1 MIRAALLTVLLRG
14 GAAAIDAPGLLDELD
29 TLKPLTYEGHI
40 EDVAELEESV
50 VKWPRLAEDK
60 LEQIKRRHAWLG
72 NGDSSH
78 PQIQRL
84 FALRDTLTY
93 PTRTE
98 DVAAALKRHLG
109 YFGKHKNH
117 MRDNLTDKSFDRTLD
132 ELRAKEDLFSA
143 RAHPILKALD
153 ASKPFTYEGH
163 VEDVAELEE
172 SVVKWPRLAEDKLE
186 QIKRRHA
193 WLGNGDSSHP
203 QIQRL
208 FALRDTLTYPTR
220 TEDVAAAL
228 KRHLGYFGKYKN
240 HMRDNL
246 TDKSFDRTLD
256 EMRTK
261 EALHVKKGKKGEL

>member
-29 TLKPLTYEGHI
+29 TLKPLTYEGHV

-117 MRDNLTDKSFDRTLD
+117 MRDN
-132 ELRAKEDLFSA
+132 
-143 RAHPILKALD
+143 P
-153 ASKPFTYEGH
+153 
-163 VEDVAELEE
+163 
-172 SVVKWPRLAEDKLE
+172 
-186 QIKRRHA
+186 
-193 WLGNGDSSHP
+193 
-203 QIQRL
+203 
-208 FALRDTLTYPTR
+208 
-220 TEDVAAAL
+220 
-228 KRHLGYFGKYKN
+228 
-240 HMRDNL
+240 

-261 EALHVKKGKKGEL
+261 EALHVKKGKKGELCGFFGGKFFDDGKKGAEEFPAHRQADVLVQQPQFASQAATH